1 MLLHRAQAVA
11 PTSRGD
17 APPREGLFGVKCGE
31 LTLLGGKRDPGEAGP
46 SATALREFDEEVGG
60 RLVAE
65 EWAALAA
72 VLASADEAAAAEG
85 IAPDDS
91 LRGSVGVLAHA
102 AAAAAGAAEVVK
114 VRRLVPAEAM
124 RLLSKPPTTLPAHRS
139 CGSAVVGHT
148 HLSTSS
154 S

>member
-1 MLLHRAQAVA
+1 VA

-31 LTLLGGKRDPGEAGP
+31 LTLLGGKRDPGETGP
-46 SATALREFDEEVGG
+46 GATALREFDEEAGG
-60 RLVAE
+60 RLVTE

-72 VLASADEAAAAEG
+72 VLASADEAATAGEG
-85 IAPDDS
+85 GAPGGSS
-91 LRGSVGVLAHA
+91 LLGSVGVLAHA

-114 VRRLVPAEAM
+114 VRRLV
-124 RLLSKPPTTLPAHRS
+124 LLLLQWRRGFCQNFCLPFLVRRS
-139 CGSAVVGHT
+139 CGLAVAGRT
-148 HLSTSS
+148 RPSTSS